1 MKVQMNTTTELLSGV
16 QPRIQKTDSTY
27 NIPLGHLRAF
37 VTALVVAH
45 HAVLAYHP
53 WAPPGPASLTVQ
65 PRWWQAF
72 PVVDAHRW
80 TGWALFVSFNDVF
93 FMALMFFIS
102 GLFVWNSLERKGSG
116 EFVRG
121 RLLRLGLPFILA
133 AGLLGPIAYYPA
145 YLQIGGWPHSLAG
158 FWAQWQTLGTWPAGP
173 AWFIWVLLAFGCAAA
188 ALHRFAPH
196 WAESAHRALG
206 GIVRRPFAFFCALVF
221 LTGLAY
227 VPMAQRFGALDWRE
241 WGPFSFQT
249 SRIFLYAIYF
259 AAGIILGAGPL
270 ENTFLVPGGSLSK
283 RWIAWLVAA
292 VIAFLTVMAIA
303 IAALTHPAAM
313 RPLTFVA
320 SCLFAVSCAASSF
333 ALLALFLRFARK
345 SSPLAASFC
354 AAAYGIYL
362 IHYPIVS
369 WLQFALLSMP
379 ISGFLKGVLV
389 TAAALALSWGLIALA
404 RHLRTIRRIV

>member
-1 MKVQMNTTTELLSGV
+1 M
-16 QPRIQKTDSTY
+16 QPHSQKPDSTY
-27 NIPLGHLRAF
+27 NVPLGHLRAF

-53 WAPPGPASLTVQ
+53 AAPPGPASLIAE

-72 PVVDAHRW
+72 PIVDAHRW
-80 TGWALFVSFNDVF
+80 DGWALLVGINDIF

-102 GLFVWNSLERKGSG
+102 GLFVWNSLRLKGGG

-121 RLLRLGLPFILA
+121 RLLRLGLPFIVA

-145 YLQIGGWPHSLAG
+145 YLQIAGQHSVGG
-158 FWAQWQTLGTWPAGP
+158 FWEQWRALGTWPAGP

-188 ALHRFAPH
+188 ALHRLAPH
-196 WAESAHRALG
+196 WAESAHRVLG
-206 GIVRRPFAFFCALVF
+206 GILRRPFAFFCVLVLF
-221 LTGLAY
+221 TGLAY
-227 VPMAQRFGALDWRE
+227 VPMALRFGAIDWKA
-241 WGPFSFQT
+241 WGPFYFQT

-270 ENTFLVPGGSLSK
+270 ENTFLSPGSSLSK
-283 RWIAWLVAA
+283 RWILWPVAA
-292 VIAFLTVMAIA
+292 MTAFFALAAMTV
-303 IAALTHPAAM
+303 AALTHPTAT
-313 RPLTFVA
+313 RSLTLLA
-320 SCLFAVSCAASSF
+320 SCLFPVSCAASSF

-345 SSPLAASFC
+345 SSPLTVSFC

-369 WLQFALLSMP
+369 WLQFTLLSIP
-379 ISGFLKGVLV
+379 ITGFLKGVFV
-389 TAAALALSWGLIALA
+389 TAAALGLSWGLITLA
-404 RHLRTIRRIV
+404 RSSRPIRSVI